1 VQAGFHLS
9 GPGARDGRKQL
20 TRTIRAAARSGSE
33 GDVSPTNSNALHVSP
48 SAETRGPAGIVQR
61 LANTIRI
68 SSANP
73 PRSDAGALDAL
84 WEGLRGLDTHAFRR
98 GCCVSGWPVDLV
110 CVEAALVVQV
120 DDTASRRY
128 SERLARNLAS
138 SGYRVLCLS
147 ADEVRERPEDALA
160 AIVLQLP
167 VD

>member
-1 VQAGFHLS
+1 
-9 GPGARDGRKQL
+9 
-20 TRTIRAAARSGSE
+20 
-33 GDVSPTNSNALHVSP
+33 VSP
-48 SAETRGPAGIVQR
+48 SAETRGPAGIVHR

-138 SGYRVLCLS
+138 SGYCVLCLS
-147 ADEVRERPEDALA
+147 GDEVRERPEDALA

>member
-1 VQAGFHLS
+1 
-9 GPGARDGRKQL
+9 
-20 TRTIRAAARSGSE
+20 
-33 GDVSPTNSNALHVSP
+33 VSPTNSNALQASP
-48 SAETRGPAGIVQR
+48 AADARTPAGIVQR

-68 SSANP
+68 SAANP
-73 PRSDAGALDAL
+73 PRSDDGGALDAL

-147 ADEVRERPEDALA
+147 GDEVRERPEDALA